1 MYGIQRD
8 IEAMTLFCGFETSY
22 GGCRAACHYQVGSK
36 AIAHAQMCDMVHC
49 VAWSFGKGIVR
60 AMVFFTQIFHK
71 GCEKQVLGACK
82 EVAQEED
89 VFALVSRIGYVIG
102 KR

>member
-1 MYGIQRD
+1 MFSAF
-8 IEAMTLFCGFETSY
+8 EAGY
-22 GGCRAACHYQVGSK
+22 GGCRAACHYQVGFK

-49 VAWSFGKGIVR
+49 VARPLGKGVVR

-71 GCEKQVLGACK
+71 GCEKQVLGARK
-82 EVAQEED
+82 EVTQEED
-89 VFALVSRIGYVIG
+89 VFALVSINFDI